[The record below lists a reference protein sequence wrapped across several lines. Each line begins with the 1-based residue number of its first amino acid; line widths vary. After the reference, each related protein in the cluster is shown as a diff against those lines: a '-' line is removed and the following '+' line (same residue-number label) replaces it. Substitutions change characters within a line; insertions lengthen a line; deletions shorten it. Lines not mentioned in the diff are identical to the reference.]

1 MDLTK
6 ILSIAGRPGLF
17 MMIGEAKNNIVVESF
32 IDGKKG
38 PAFPHE
44 RISSLQEISI
54 FTETDD
60 VALYDV
66 LKNIYELY
74 DGKEAIN
81 PKKASS
87 KELKELF
94 EKVVPGYDQEA
105 VYISDMKK
113 VFGWYNALLE
123 KDILEFTEEEE
134 TGKEAGAEEGIKAE
148 AKAEAEE
155 GTEEVKTEQETTET
169 DDEEKA

>member
-54 FTETDD
+54 FTETED

-66 LKNIYELY
+66 LKSIYDLH
-74 DGKEAIN
+74 DGKAAIN

-94 EKVVPGYDQEA
+94 EKVVPGYDKEA

-113 VFGWYNALLE
+113 VFGWYNTLLE

-134 TGKEAGAEEGIKAE
+134 TEKEAE
-148 AKAEAEE
+148 AEAEE
-155 GTEEVKTEQETTET
+155 KDNAETKSETE
-169 DDEEKA
+169 DEEKA